1 MYAYA
6 YTYVQTHIH
15 IHYVAF
21 KLDQNTP
28 VVHLLR
34 ALYLGRLHDPTPH
47 YAHHIQSLLHR
58 SHRRFTRV
66 SACPII
72 QLLFY
77 TLVAGGPFRRD
88 VEKIPVL
95 SRKIRFIAA
104 KSHSIRH
111 SNHARCP
118 VSYIARDKVLLSEFI
133 NRNDLKSRSTYI
145 VSTLRKIV

>member
-1 MYAYA
+1 MHVYA
-6 YTYVQTHIH
+6 YTYVHTHIH
-15 IHYVAF
+15 VHYVAF

-47 YAHHIQSLLHR
+47 YAHHIQSLQHR
-58 SHRRFTRV
+58 SHRRHCRFTRF

-95 SRKIRFIAA
+95 FRKIRFIAA
-104 KSHSIRH
+104 KSHS
-111 SNHARCP
+111 NHARCL
-118 VSYIARDKVLLSEFI
+118 VSYIARDKVLLREFI
-133 NRNDLKSRSTYI
+133 NRNHQESRCLHIYST
-145 VSTLRKIV
+145 